1 MSCINDPLSTR
12 APSSNV
18 LCSKPPHPEQT
29 AIRRQWSI
37 DSQLHYLHKENKTA
51 GALTWRLSWCLC
63 LPMCCLVVKQMG
75 PKSGLPL
82 FRINTLVNIQPVHL
96 RSCAWYESVYT
107 RKHSSRCFLFVG
119 HLITC
124 QVTCLCVWPV
134 SAAAR
139 GPRFSPVGHTDRV
152 WVCFPAGPWCLLL
165 PDPVPRS
172 PSPSSPS
179 ASVWSKK
186 KKKARGHFVAL
197 ASNNSLI
204 KTASTNAQT
213 ESHLQT
219 TLAEQPVHKLSV
231 SLRDGLR
238 RWVKQ
243 LRLAEV
249 LPRKCVLL

>member
-1 MSCINDPLSTR
+1 MIIQLSASLFAQR
-12 APSSNV
+12 
-18 LCSKPPHPEQT
+18 EQN
-29 AIRRQWSI
+29 SP
-37 DSQLHYLHKENKTA
+37 
-51 GALTWRLSWCLC
+51 GCALTWRLSWCLC

-82 FRINTLVNIQPVHL
+82 FRINTLVNIQPVRL
-96 RSCAWYESVYT
+96 RSCAWYESVYM

-124 QVTCLCVWPV
+124 QVTRLCVWPV
-134 SAAAR
+134 SVAAR
-139 GPRFSPVGHTDRV
+139 GPRFSPAGHTDRG

-186 KKKARGHFVAL
+186 IFIFFKARGHFVAW

-219 TLAEQPVHKLSV
+219 TLAQQPVHKLSV

-238 RWVKQ
+238 RRVEQ